1 VRLLLFIIFFIYPL
15 CLNAKETTILFHH
28 NIFLGDNEKDVLDL
42 VEGQHRKKDECIFM
56 GEEYDDQ
63 LCPKLIDE
71 TIYKINGY
79 KFNRTIRF
87 NKNLVQQ
94 IQLQAFRIKK
104 DELNNKY
111 FSVLMEDFFSSFKT
125 ANSKY
130 KKELLTF
137 KEKKTEKNKFYG
149 KDCNSNESIKHT
161 YSYENSSY
169 SMYISLMYDCND
181 DNIEDPDTIAKAFI
195 LVTMSIRSI
204 NQLIEESKTIE
215 SEL

>member
-1 VRLLLFIIFFIYPL
+1 MRLLLYIIFFIYPL

-28 NIFLGDNEKDVLDL
+28 NISLGDNKEDVLDL
-42 VEGQHRKKDECIFM
+42 VEGQHRKNDECIFM

-71 TIYKINGY
+71 TIYRINGY
-79 KFNRTIRF
+79 KFNRTIKF

-94 IQLQAFRIKK
+94 IELQAFRIKK
-104 DELNNKY
+104 DELNNRY
-111 FSVLMEDFFSSFKT
+111 FSVLIENFLSSFKS

-130 KKELLTF
+130 KKKLLKF
-137 KEKKTEKNKFYG
+137 KESKTLKNKFHG
-149 KDCNSNESIKHT
+149 KDCNFNETIQHK

-169 SMYISLMYDCND
+169 RMYISLMYDCND
-181 DNIEDPDTIAKAFI
+181 DDIEDPDTIAKAFI
-195 LVTMSIRSI
+195 LVTMSIKSI
-204 NQLIEESKTIE
+204 NQLIEESKTVD